1 MYKQIRTGDKVTRTT
16 FLNQLV
22 DVIQE
27 DISGSATRRA
37 YQVFVTGGVGP
48 GVTSSMFQTVHD
60 QDFTLQ
66 TANPIFDIT
75 VGVSNISG
83 VVTSSQTRI
92 DTSTGKYFFPSTSLM
107 MREKMDIYRQYAA
120 TLLGN
125 PDGYFVSPLGAA
137 NISGQNASYDADSAT
152 GAGSKALANTAKPLT
167 ELNHNRI
174 DEAVFFNF
182 RRLFTRDG
190 IKRETFA
197 MRLYKSASLT
207 RQADGKKSH
216 NLNKTSEKGQDVV
229 TDIGSL
235 NSQVRLFGGEVGELV
250 FASDTTK
257 KVGLIFYD
265 AGTVILDAKKVFSA
279 SQAISGTIAAMNNNS
294 YAANG
299 ASPGLAKGFT
309 VIGGKKARKKHN
321 ANSNNNQAKFI
332 PDLWSSASIDDLV
345 DHICASRFSSGTL
358 TSATFQNVTNITS
371 TLIFCRAE
379 PDQFN
384 YSSNPT
390 FRDAAT
396 GRINVVD
403 PGAGEQRSFTFP
415 TTIGLYDDN
424 RNLLA
429 VAKLSRPIEKND
441 EKDLTFRIRLD
452 F

>member
-1 MYKQIRTGDKVTRTT
+1 MYKQIDDSDKVTRTT

-48 GVTSSMFQTVHD
+48 GVTSSMFQTVYD

-75 VGVSNISG
+75 VGLSKISG
-83 VVTSSQTRI
+83 VVTSSQTRV
-92 DTSTGKYFFPSTSLM
+92 DARTNKYFFPSTSLM

-125 PDGYFVSPLGAA
+125 PNAYFITPLGS
-137 NISGQNASYDADSAT
+137 NGSAGNRQT
-152 GAGSKALANTAKPLT
+152 NYPEDTPTRRGVAIANTARPET
-167 ELNHNRI
+167 EKNHDRI
-174 DEAVFFNF
+174 DEALFFNF

-197 MRLYKSASLT
+197 MRLFKSASMT
-207 RQADGKKSH
+207 RVSANLKQA
-216 NLNKTSEKGQDVV
+216 NLNKTSELGQDVV

-294 YAANG
+294 YAAG
-299 ASPGLAKGFT
+299 TASPALAKGFT
-309 VIGGKKARKKHN
+309 VIGGKKARGRKGAGGNGN
-321 ANSNNNQAKFI
+321 AAKFI

-371 TLIFCRAE
+371 TLVFCRAA

-390 FRDAAT
+390 FRDPTT
-396 GRINVVD
+396 GRITVID
-403 PGAGEQRSFTFP
+403 PGANDQRSFTFP
-415 TTIGLYDDN
+415 TTIGLYDNN